1 MYQEVHNRFSVGMSA
16 FFGKRRPEANVASAQ
31 EREPSGPPFPLRGL
45 TTAPWREQ
53 ALTKIGE
60 QRFLLEWM
68 SHAEGVQPISD
79 EIRRTIHDHWD
90 AAEAAAKRRSRRG
103 ASVERVTS
111 HLNAVDAD
119 LLRLAPPSYI
129 FGQLP
134 ALLERAK
141 KCMPKDDMRRLRL
154 EHLATQSEFTLN
166 GFDRD
171 LIVAAR
177 HAASEEA
184 RNEVTRLRSFRNVL
198 LVTAAVLTIGVVAIG
213 LFAFA
218 WPDKVPMCFSP
229 NDSIVCTTS
238 TSPIPGVEAGG
249 PAGQMSTVSPSRVDD
264 AMRAAAS
271 GWDVAVVIGVG
282 LLAAALAAAVS
293 LRGIRGTSM
302 PFGLPIALAL
312 LKLPT
317 GAMTAVL
324 GLILMQGQFIP
335 GLSALDSP
343 GQIIA
348 WAVLLGYS
356 QQLLTRFVDQR
367 AQTVLDNVGR
377 TVTDRRGPEKP
388 PDPVPV
394 PA

>member
-1 MYQEVHNRFSVGMSA
+1 M
-16 FFGKRRPEANVASAQ
+16 ASTTP
-31 EREPSGPPFPLRGL
+31 RTTSGPPFPLGKP

-68 SHAEGVQPISD
+68 SHAAGTQPISD
-79 EIRRTIHDHWD
+79 EIRRTIHDHWN

-134 ALLERAK
+134 GLLERVR
-141 KCMPKDDMRRLRL
+141 KCMPKGDLRRTRL
-154 EHLATQSEFTLN
+154 EQLAAQPTLTSLSE
-166 GFDRD
+166 FDRD

-177 HAASEEA
+177 HAAAAEN
-184 RNEVTRLRSFRNVL
+184 RHEVTRLRSFRNVL
-198 LVTAAVLTIGVVAIG
+198 FVTAAVLAIGVVAITA
-213 LFAFA
+213 FAFV

-229 NDSIVCTTS
+229 DGSIVCTTS
-238 TSPIPGVEAGG
+238 TSPIPGADAGSNVS
-249 PAGQMSTVSPSRVDD
+249 GQPSTISPSRIDA
-264 AMRAAAS
+264 AMRSAAS

-282 LLAAALAAAVS
+282 VLAAALAAAAS
-293 LRGIRGTSM
+293 LRGIRGTST

-324 GLILMQGQFIP
+324 GLVLMRGEFIP
-335 GLSALDSP
+335 GLSALDSS
-343 GQIIA
+343 GQIIS
-348 WAVLLGYS
+348 WAVILGYS

-367 AQTVLDNVGR
+367 AQTVLDNVGH
-377 TVTDRRGPEKP
+377 TATERRGAEK
-388 PDPVPV
+388 DLEAA
-394 PA
+394 PATA

>member
-1 MYQEVHNRFSVGMSA
+1 MATATARTT
-16 FFGKRRPEANVASAQ
+16 
-31 EREPSGPPFPLRGL
+31 SGPPFPLQKL

-68 SHAEGVQPISD
+68 SQTAGAQPISD
-79 EIRRTIHDHWD
+79 EIRRTIHDHWT

-134 ALLERAK
+134 GLLEHVR
-141 KCMPKDDMRRLRL
+141 KCMPNDDLRRVRL
-154 EHLATQSEFTLN
+154 EALATQSTFTLTDC
-166 GFDRD
+166 DRD

-177 HAASEEA
+177 HAAAAEA
-184 RNEVTRLRSFRNVL
+184 RHEVTRLRSFRNVL
-198 LVTAAVLTIGVVAIG
+198 LVTAAVLAVGVFGIAV
-213 LFAFA
+213 FAFV
-218 WPDKVPMCFSP
+218 WPDKVPMCFNP
-229 NDSIVCTTS
+229 DGSIVCTTS
-238 TSPIPGVEAGG
+238 TSPIRGAEAGSNALNA
-249 PAGQMSTVSPSRVDD
+249 PDNVSASTIDA
-264 AMRAAAS
+264 AMRSAAS

-282 LLAAALAAAVS
+282 LLAAALAAAAS
-293 LRGIRGTSM
+293 LRGIRGTSS

-324 GLILMQGQFIP
+324 GLILMRGEFVP
-335 GLSALDSP
+335 GLSALDSS
-343 GQIIA
+343 GQVISWAII
-348 WAVLLGYS
+348 LGYS

-367 AQTVLDNVGR
+367 AQAVLDNVGR
-377 TVTDRRGPEKP
+377 TVPERNEGEKGV
-388 PDPVPV
+388 DPVPV
-394 PA
+394 TAQPVPVARPAPTT